1 MRLHI
6 FGTFFIFIKTIWQF
20 CNSTSYLL
28 LIMYICQ
35 HLKNSNISQYYSF
48 QMQLK
53 SKLML
58 YKWLFN
64 VNRWPYSPLLVYY
77 LKFKCPL
84 RASQET
90 YGMYKYFYERFWMMG
105 ENNVPITLRKMS
117 KFNTWKDLKML
128 KCLQNLQS
136 FIFFIFGVEKLSE
149 NSITCL
155 MKKQFDQCVGQI
167 LLKKGS

>member
-6 FGTFFIFIKTIWQF
+6 LGTFFIFIKIIWQL

-53 SKLML
+53 LKLML

-84 RASQET
+84 RTSQET

-105 ENNVPITLRKMS
+105 ENNVPITLKKMS
-117 KFNTWKDLKML
+117 QFNTWKDLKIL
-128 KCLQNLQS
+128 KFLQNLQS

>member
-1 MRLHI
+1 MSIAGPIALSLSIIWNLSAHFVLHRKHMGCI
-6 FGTFFIFIKTIWQF
+6 PG
-20 CNSTSYLL
+20 
-28 LIMYICQ
+28 
-35 HLKNSNISQYYSF
+35 
-48 QMQLK
+48 
-53 SKLML
+53 
-58 YKWLFN
+58 
-64 VNRWPYSPLLVYY
+64 
-77 LKFKCPL
+77 
-84 RASQET
+84 
-90 YGMYKYFYERFWMMG
+90 KYFYERFWMMG

-117 KFNTWKDLKML
+117 QFNTWKDLKML